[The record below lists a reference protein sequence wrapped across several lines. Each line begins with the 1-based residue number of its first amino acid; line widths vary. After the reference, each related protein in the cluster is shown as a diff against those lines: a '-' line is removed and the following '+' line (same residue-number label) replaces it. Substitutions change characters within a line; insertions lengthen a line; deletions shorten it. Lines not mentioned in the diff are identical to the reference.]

1 MSAGTSQNAYA
12 AAGSKLNIVLDQ
24 GQTVYKRVLKKD
36 YEIFIHAL
44 NYDVEKAWGCPKCP
58 LPLGSDEHESNFDGT
73 NNEVHIAGG

>member
-24 GQTVYKRVLKKD
+24 GQTVYKKVLKKA

-44 NYDVEKAWGCPKCP
+44 KYDVEKARGCPKCP
-58 LPLGSDEHESNFDGT
+58 LPLGSNEHETNFDGI
-73 NNEVHIAGG
+73 NEVHIADW